1 MQQRQRL
8 QQRQHPAAELDGGS
22 RRGKP
27 GLLAGIGGK
36 LRHQRNAQHLQKHC
50 RALPLKIP
58 VQRAQPVEQRL
69 DLPHNDGQQP
79 RGGADRDEERERG
92 LVLFQEQ
99 GQHSRHKHRGGQL
112 VQQHH
117 SS

>member
-1 MQQRQRL
+1 M
-8 QQRQHPAAELDGGS
+8 AVA

-58 VQRAQPVEQRL
+58 IQRAQPVEQRL

-99 GQHSRHKHRGGQL
+99 GQHSRHKHCGGQL
-112 VQQHH
+112 AQQHH

>member
-1 MQQRQRL
+1 MENNAFLPGERL
-8 QQRQHPAAELDGGS
+8 QMDVYFKWGLIMPKAGNVELLIDNAVNGTKNGNGQNAAH
-22 RRGKP
+22 
-27 GLLAGIGGK
+27 AI
-36 LRHQRNAQHLQKHC
+36 A
-50 RALPLKIP
+50 

-112 VQQHH
+112 AQQHH